1 MKKIYLIIA
10 SLIIILPYAKLSA
23 QQSQQVDP
31 QKENI
36 NLDIDNIGDGHL
48 QISMSYNASQ
58 WENYQRIAGSNAAD
72 MWKRQMER
80 SLPSWYL
87 QNWTYKDD
95 PMERTWTLSFDAL
108 GMARINDDGNWVVD
122 LDQKKPDITKISD
135 RNYAMTNTY
144 TSYGVLTQELWKIN
158 LPGGAGNIT
167 QDKDAF
173 GKAIF
178 TYEMSPGHGAA
189 HLLFL
194 IAGVLLIAAG
204 AVAYFKPGLLSS
216 MRKKEKAMK
225 PFTVVSSQAPAAV
238 VTPEPPVN
246 PNIEKQA

>member
-10 SLIIILPYAKLSA
+10 SLIVVTYSKTSA

-31 QKENI
+31 IKVNI
-36 NLDIDNIGDGHL
+36 TLDVDNIGDGHF
-48 QISMSYNASQ
+48 QISKSFNASQ
-58 WENYQRIAGSNAAD
+58 WENYQRIYGTNAID
-72 MWKRQMER
+72 MLKREMER

-87 QNWTYKDD
+87 ENWKYHD
-95 PMERTWTLSFDAL
+95 EGSEHTWTLSFDAL
-108 GMARINDDGNWVVD
+108 GVAKINDDGNWVIDVG
-122 LDQKKPDITKISD
+122 QKKPDITKISD

-144 TSYGVLTQELWKIN
+144 TSYGVVTQEIWKIN
-158 LPGGAGNIT
+158 LPSGAGNIT

-178 TYEMSPGHGAA
+178 TYEMSPGRGAA
-189 HLLFL
+189 HMLFL

-216 MRKKEKAMK
+216 MGKKTKAVK
-225 PFTVVSSQAPAAV
+225 PFTVVSSQAPPAV
-238 VTPEPPVN
+238 VTPEPPAN